1 MKNSKRSLTGGLEL
15 NGTNKHTIKEE
26 QDEEEVKTNG
36 RSLSLRPDVMNKN
49 IFRAIRR
56 ECKNLFSA
64 SFKSKKN
71 FLPNLH
77 KFTETLLNE
86 TKVNW
91 QDYEGF
97 HRDDFTKYFGIL
109 ISYCGMKKT
118 LEEAKDRHK
127 LDTTNSLLYKYTH
140 RGFHDYIS
148 IAEIR
153 IIIQIIFEQVG
164 ISAIISHNPTLKANE
179 KEYFTRMKRLETRVS
194 NSSTLESIIFE

>member
-1 MKNSKRSLTGGLEL
+1 MNLS
-15 NGTNKHTIKEE
+15 NQHTTKEE
-26 QDEEEVKTNG
+26 QDEEEAKSSG
-36 RSLSLRPDVMNKN
+36 RPLSLRPDVMNKN

-77 KFTETLLNE
+77 KFTETLLNV

-91 QDYEGF
+91 QEYEGF

-109 ISYCGMKKT
+109 ISYCGMKKS
-118 LEEAKDRHK
+118 LEDTKDRHK
-127 LDTTNSLLYKYTH
+127 LENTNSLFYKYTH
-140 RGFHDYIS
+140 RVFHDYIS
-148 IAEIR
+148 IPEIR

-164 ISAIISHNPTLKANE
+164 ISAIISHNATLKTNGE
-179 KEYFTRMKRLETRVS
+179 EYLARMKRLETRVS
-194 NSSTLESIIFE
+194 NPSAQESIIFE